1 MGRAPVTAPFV
12 VSGRRRTLA
21 APSPGEHV
29 MRRFFPLAVPVLLCL
44 TPAAP
49 KANADRDLTAPKKVV
64 S

>member
-1 MGRAPVTAPFV
+1 
-12 VSGRRRTLA
+12 
-21 APSPGEHV
+21 